1 MQASKV
7 FQLSHPMLSSDQNVE
22 QITKLVG
29 EAKDYVKLRG
39 KLWRLL
45 FIEKSS
51 VLLSGLLTA
60 VLALVLCFFAVG
72 MLSVCAALL
81 LSPVVGSLAGACAIV
96 AAAYLVV
103 LLIVYLNRTNWIVNP
118 VTSFVARTIINAT
131 RKVPGQDEP
140 L

>member
-1 MQASKV
+1 
-7 FQLSHPMLSSDQNVE
+7 MLSSDQNVE

-96 AAAYLVV
+96 AATYLVV

>member
-1 MQASKV
+1 
-7 FQLSHPMLSSDQNVE
+7 MLSSDQNVE